1 MPNPDIQQTPLDA
14 SAAETAYE
22 YLLTDVARL
31 YKTEFNRR
39 FQPLF
44 GLTQAQSRTLI
55 HLSHNEGINQARLA
69 ELLEIQPITLARA
82 IDRLEAD
89 GWVERRPAPG
99 DRRAFTL
106 YLLPKAQPALEE
118 IRDLALSLRTQ
129 TLDGL
134 STEER
139 LAFVRA
145 LEIVR
150 TNIATLEDNKS
161 MTPPN
166 DETAAN
172 AADQEERNVV

>member
-1 MPNPDIQQTPLDA
+1 MPDPDTQEIQPDSPA
-14 SAAETAYE
+14 SDTAYE

-55 HLSHNEGINQARLA
+55 HLSRNEGLNQARLA

-89 GWVERRPAPG
+89 GWVERRADPK

-106 YLLPKAQPALEE
+106 YLLPKAQPALEG

-150 TNIATLEDNKS
+150 TNIADLEHEKNK
-161 MTPPN
+161 TQPN

-172 AADQEERNVV
+172 AADQKERNVV

>member
-1 MPNPDIQQTPLDA
+1 MTDPDTQEIHPDSPA
-14 SAAETAYE
+14 SDTAYE

-55 HLSHNEGINQARLA
+55 HLSRNEGLNQARLA

-89 GWVERRPAPG
+89 GWVARRADPK

-106 YLLPKAQPALEE
+106 YLLPKAQPALEG
-118 IRDLALSLRTQ
+118 IRDLALSLRVQ

-134 STEER
+134 SMEER
-139 LAFVRA
+139 QAFVKA

-150 TNIATLEDNKS
+150 TNITDLAKNK
-161 MTPPN
+161 TQPN

-172 AADQEERNVV
+172 AADQKERNVV